1 MIDAMQWLWSWIT
14 HFIEQNGV
22 VFSALVA
29 AVAYGYKTRLEI
41 KKSVR
46 HALFLVMQVRVSL
59 FALIQDV
66 EKTVGSTVSSTVSA
80 LSEEI
85 GDVDEKTV
93 RVNKEK
99 ASQFGSALEERFFAL
114 DGASFS
120 EAVSAATTDLS
131 KDDPFMANR
140 IAFIAKLPAALEAQK
155 DYLVEVKD
163 LLESEVDQTLP
174 EQVRKNTRLVCN
186 ALLEKQQIQS
196 SRELLAAVDE
206 VLLELARKSS
216 AFHRWKMRRRIK
228 QWDSGTEM
236 ESPETDPEELKKMLH
251 KAAGEIAVL
260 NQQS

>member
-85 GDVDEKTV
+85 GDVED
-93 RVNKEK
+93 
-99 ASQFGSALEERFFAL
+99 
-114 DGASFS
+114 
-120 EAVSAATTDLS
+120 
-131 KDDPFMANR
+131 
-140 IAFIAKLPAALEAQK
+140 
-155 DYLVEVKD
+155 
-163 LLESEVDQTLP
+163 
-174 EQVRKNTRLVCN
+174 
-186 ALLEKQQIQS
+186 
-196 SRELLAAVDE
+196 
-206 VLLELARKSS
+206 RKS
-216 AFHRWKMRRRIK
+216 
-228 QWDSGTEM
+228 
-236 ESPETDPEELKKMLH
+236 
-251 KAAGEIAVL
+251 VV
-260 NQQS
+260 